1 MNLRTLIMNAAA
13 LVTLGSAMPGNLSA
27 GVITENLSGTYDT
40 TGSGFWLGQSV
51 TTPADGPWSDL
62 SFNMISAGNSP
73 YALGTLFLLAQAYS
87 GTPGGLSSS
96 TSGFVASTSSIVSG
110 AWVFDSAVTVESSTT
125 YYLYENAAISDTE
138 VRFGI
143 NAYSGG
149 IAYQANNSTSSYAAF
164 ASVDLQFQ
172 FQGTQ
177 APSTPEPATAF
188 SALFALGGIALLK
201 RRKR

>member
-1 MNLRTLIMNAAA
+1 VKLRTLIMNAAA

-27 GVITENLSGTYDT
+27 GVITENLSGSYSSTDND
-40 TGSGFWLGQSV
+40 FWVGQSV

-62 SFNMISAGNSP
+62 SFNLISTSNSP
-73 YALGTLFLLAQAYS
+73 YALGTLFLLTQAYS
-87 GTPGGLSSS
+87 GTPAGLSSS

-125 YYLYENAAISDTE
+125 YYLYENAAFSDTE
-138 VRFGI
+138 VLFG
-143 NAYSGG
+143 ADPYAGG
-149 IAYQANNSTSSYAAF
+149 IAYESDSG
-164 ASVDLQFQ
+164 ASFYRIPEVDVQFQ